1 MMKIARLL
9 FTCLL
14 LLIASEKS
22 FAVYNET
29 IFTSKT
35 IPLKGT
41 SAVVTFQKNNGT
53 SKPQKTSNNSIRLYG
68 KGTLIITPNDDFE
81 LTKIDYY
88 YKINKSNG
96 SSPVPTLTSTDGS
109 FQSTSFGGS
118 WTGSTT
124 QPIILLSDGTKGN
137 IEFSRVI
144 ITFDYRNGKQ
154 DTYTSFVTK
163 EFTLRIGRD
172 NYATF
177 NGQKAK
183 TAPDG
188 LPLIY
193 SSDNE
198 SVAMV
203 DTMTG
208 AVRLKNN
215 LGTATIKSS
224 FAGNDSLNPSSD
236 SYKIIVNPYH
246 EGTAESPYSV
256 AEIYALRDAKR
267 YIQEGDSIYVSGFI
281 TKIKSFAGGMIT
293 YYISDDISAQQQL
306 LVYDNCNFNKTKFK
320 SKNDLAVGWF
330 VTIKGRNRVIDTTP
344 QIRGGYVTKISKDA
358 VNSPIISGC
367 TAFLDSSL
375 VTLSADEAKAKIYY
389 TTDGS
394 APTELSA
401 EYAAPFSLGASATV
415 KAVSYFNGEKSIVV
429 SQEFKKVGKSELVT
443 VADALKAA
451 DGARVY
457 VRGTVART
465 EKYSGESSLNYYIN
479 DTEDVSNGIKVD
491 NGKYLQNTDIVSA
504 FQIVRGDEVCVAAK
518 VGDSDGVKVLKAPQL
533 MSIAKCKDQ
542 AQVGTAGWATF
553 VSRRP
558 VDFSY
563 TPAISAYI
571 VNYSADDNNVTLSPV
586 TAIPGNIAVVVK
598 AEAGTYTLQY
608 GNENTT
614 VGVNDLA
621 FSDTSKN
628 VDKAFNIYVLAKQNN
643 GCGFYPVKANT
654 TIAPFKGYLAI
665 GHSSKYRA
673 KPYYAIDT
681 TTTSIANPVYKPKKM
696 EDARYNLSGQRVN
709 TNYRGLVIVNG
720 RKAISK

>member
-1 MMKIARLL
+1 MAKIARLL
-9 FTCLL
+9 FTCLF
-14 LLIASEKS
+14 LLIVPEKL

-41 SAVVTFQKNNGT
+41 SAVVTFQENKGT
-53 SKPQKTSNNSIRLYG
+53 RFIKVDNKIRLYVD
-68 KGTLIITPNDDFE
+68 GTITITPNEDYV
-81 LTKIDYY
+81 LTRVDYY
-88 YKINKSNG
+88 YEINKSSG
-96 SSPVPTLTSTDGS
+96 YLPVPKLKSSVGS
-109 FQSTSFGGS
+109 FKKTSFGGT
-118 WTGSTT
+118 WTGQTM
-124 QPIILLSDGTKGN
+124 QPVILLVDGYKGN
-137 IEFSRVI
+137 VEFSKVI
-144 ITFDYRNGKQ
+144 ITYDYHNGKQ
-154 DTYTSFVTK
+154 NTYTSFSTK
-163 EFTLRIGRD
+163 EITLRVGKGD
-172 NYATF
+172 YTAF
-177 NGQKAK
+177 AGQQARTEPK
-183 TAPDG
+183 G
-188 LPLIY
+188 LPLVY
-193 SSDNE
+193 ASDNE
-198 SVAMV
+198 HVATV
-203 DTMTG
+203 DAETG
-208 AVRLKNN
+208 AVSLKNIV
-215 LGTATIKSS
+215 GTATIKSS
-224 FAGNDSLNPSSD
+224 FAGNDSLNASSD
-236 SYKIIVNPYH
+236 SYTITVYPYH
-246 EGTAESPYSV
+246 EGTVESPYSV

-281 TKIKSFAGGMIT
+281 TKIKSIVDGMIT

-320 SKNDLAVGWF
+320 SINDLAVGWF
-330 VTIKGRNRVIDTTP
+330 VTIKGRNRVIGTTP

-394 APTELSA
+394 EPTELSA

-429 SQEFKKVGKSELVT
+429 SQEFKKVGKSELGT

-542 AQVGTAGWATF
+542 AQVSTAGWATF

-586 TAIPGNIAVVVK
+586 TAIPGNTAVVVR
-598 AEAGTYTLQY
+598 AEAGTYTLQC
-608 GNENTT
+608 GNENTMVEGNSLT
-614 VGVNDLA
+614 
-621 FSDTSKN
+621 FCDTNKK
-628 VDKAFNIYVLAKQNN
+628 VEKPFNIYVLAKRNN

-665 GHSSKYRA
+665 DHFSYART

-681 TTTSIANPVYKPKKM
+681 AATGILNPVCEPRRGKCI
-696 EDARYNLSGQRVN
+696 RYNLSGQRVGN
-709 TNYRGLVIVNG
+709 NYRGLEIINARKVIV
-720 RKAISK
+720 K

>member
-53 SKPQKTSNNSIRLYG
+53 RKPQETSNNSIKLYG

-208 AVRLKNN
+208 
-215 LGTATIKSS
+215 
-224 FAGNDSLNPSSD
+224 SLS
-236 SYKIIVNPYH
+236 
-246 EGTAESPYSV
+246 
-256 AEIYALRDAKR
+256 
-267 YIQEGDSIYVSGFI
+267 
-281 TKIKSFAGGMIT
+281 
-293 YYISDDISAQQQL
+293 
-306 LVYDNCNFNKTKFK
+306 
-320 SKNDLAVGWF
+320 
-330 VTIKGRNRVIDTTP
+330 
-344 QIRGGYVTKISKDA
+344 
-358 VNSPIISGC
+358 
-367 TAFLDSSL
+367 
-375 VTLSADEAKAKIYY
+375 
-389 TTDGS
+389 
-394 APTELSA
+394 
-401 EYAAPFSLGASATV
+401 
-415 KAVSYFNGEKSIVV
+415 
-429 SQEFKKVGKSELVT
+429 
-443 VADALKAA
+443 
-451 DGARVY
+451 
-457 VRGTVART
+457 
-465 EKYSGESSLNYYIN
+465 
-479 DTEDVSNGIKVD
+479 
-491 NGKYLQNTDIVSA
+491 
-504 FQIVRGDEVCVAAK
+504 
-518 VGDSDGVKVLKAPQL
+518 
-533 MSIAKCKDQ
+533 
-542 AQVGTAGWATF
+542 
-553 VSRRP
+553 
-558 VDFSY
+558 
-563 TPAISAYI
+563 
-571 VNYSADDNNVTLSPV
+571 
-586 TAIPGNIAVVVK
+586 
-598 AEAGTYTLQY
+598 
-608 GNENTT
+608 
-614 VGVNDLA
+614 
-621 FSDTSKN
+621 
-628 VDKAFNIYVLAKQNN
+628 
-643 GCGFYPVKANT
+643 
-654 TIAPFKGYLAI
+654 
-665 GHSSKYRA
+665 
-673 KPYYAIDT
+673 
-681 TTTSIANPVYKPKKM
+681 
-696 EDARYNLSGQRVN
+696 
-709 TNYRGLVIVNG
+709 
-720 RKAISK
+720 